1 MSVCHGT
8 AWQDRTARVRRRPE
22 RRSVRASLCLTIGI
36 AGPMVSVFPWPGV
49 GRGPGAL
56 RVQLDRRGEQ
66 QVAGTLTDL
75 SRRLR

>member
-1 MSVCHGT
+1 MGPHG
-8 AWQDRTARVRRRPE
+8 RTVPRGCDDDPSAARFAP
-22 RRSVRASLCLTIGI
+22 SLCLTIGI